1 MTAQHDPLADA
12 AGIAA
17 DRRAMLTTVG
27 VTSGLFGV
35 TVSIQSVLVLGAFSS
50 TLRAQD
56 ASPLADVTVRVLINL
71 LSVGVVVLLTSV
83 LQVEQHRGPALA
95 LRGLAAVVGG
105 AGLRGALQLAAG
117 VYPIDP
123 PNAVLTDA
131 LIGSVLFA
139 VTLVAGLVIVGLL
152 RRLRDEERQRFAQE
166 LTAREALESLQRE
179 ELRVR
184 REVAENIHGSVQNR
198 FVLLAAELAAVAD
211 GLDECDGPHGPPD
224 APRTRGDRIRAV
236 ANELD
241 RLRESELR
249 ALSEMLYPID
259 LDRGLPTALRSLF
272 ARIPPSIRTELTIDP
287 RADAAAARLPEPA
300 AILVLRV
307 VEDGVSNALRH
318 GKASALAL
326 SMDVDGDTI
335 VLALRDDGVGLPPD
349 PRWSGLARLRRQLES
364 VGGALALRG
373 GNDDGGPGPGAVLE
387 ARLPLPT

>member
-1 MTAQHDPLADA
+1 MTAEHLPSPADPDVDA

-27 VTSGLFGV
+27 VTSGLFAV

-83 LQVEQHRGPALA
+83 LRVEQHHGASLV
-95 LRGLAAVVGG
+95 LRGLTAVVGG
-105 AGLRGALQLAAG
+105 ASVRGALQLATG
-117 VYPIDP
+117 VYPLDRLT
-123 PNAVLTDA
+123 AVLTDA
-131 LIGSVLFA
+131 LIASVLFA
-139 VTLVAGLVIVGLL
+139 VTLAAGLVIVRLL
-152 RRLRDEERQRFAQE
+152 RRLRHEERQRFAQE
-166 LTAREALESLQRE
+166 LTARGALESLQRE

-198 FVLLAAELAAVAD
+198 FVLLSAELADVAD
-211 GLDECDGPHGPPD
+211 GLPRGADD
-224 APRTRGDRIRAV
+224 ASGARIRVV
-236 ANELD
+236 ADELD

-259 LDRGLPTALRSLF
+259 LDRGLPTAVRSLF
-272 ARIPPSIRTELTIDP
+272 ARIPPSIRTELVIDE
-287 RADAAAARLPEPA
+287 RADAAAARLPESA
-300 AILVLRV
+300 AVLVVRV

-326 SMDVDGDTI
+326 DLTVAHGTLR
-335 VLALRDDGVGLPPD
+335 LALRDDGVGLPPD
-349 PRWSGLARLRRQLES
+349 PHLSGLARLRRQLES
-364 VGGALALRG
+364 AGGTLTLRPAPDARG
-373 GNDDGGPGPGAVLE
+373 TLLE
-387 ARLPLPT
+387 AELPVAG